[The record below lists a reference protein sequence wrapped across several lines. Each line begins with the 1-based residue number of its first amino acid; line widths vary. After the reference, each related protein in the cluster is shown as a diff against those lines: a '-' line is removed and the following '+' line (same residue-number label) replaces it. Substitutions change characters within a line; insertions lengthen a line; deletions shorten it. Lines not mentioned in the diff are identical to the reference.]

1 MKKVLAILLST
12 LLLFTALPLGAVSVS
27 AATSGTTGSCTWTLN
42 GTVLT
47 ISGNGAMKDYAE
59 THQVSDTLIST
70 SLYPTP
76 WGKDITSVTIEDGV
90 TTIGGGA
97 FYGCSKLTSVTIG
110 NNVTSIGQYAFGS
123 CTSLTTV
130 SFPNSVITI
139 ERYAFDS
146 CRSLK
151 RVTIGN
157 GVTTI
162 HSRAFEYCRS
172 LTAISVDENNPNY
185 SSLDGV
191 LFNKEQTA
199 LIWFPRTKS
208 GAYTIP
214 DSVTTIGDYAFE
226 SCTSLTAVTIPD
238 SVITIGAR
246 AFECCTSL
254 TAVDIPDSVIT
265 IGAWAFECC
274 TSLTAVTIPDGV
286 TTIGSRAFA
295 DCESLTAISVDE
307 NNPNYSSVDGVL
319 FDKDQTTLIKFP
331 DCSGKTEYTI
341 PDSVTT
347 IGGSAF
353 ENCFGLF
360 SVTIGNGVTTIG
372 DSAFVDCYNLTNVY
386 YTGTEEDRAN
396 IEIGYWNEEFLNAT
410 WHYGYDGHVYDDCW
424 DRDCNKCGEVR
435 DVPDHIFDIL
445 WTMEPTCGME
455 GYAEYFCVFCGYWYA
470 ESTPAT
476 GDHVYYNDC
485 DSDCNV
491 CGEERW
497 VPDHWYELRC
507 ETTPTCGMEGYAEYF
522 CVFCGFCYGEIIPAT
537 GDHVY
542 DDEYDADCNACGE
555 FREVPEK
562 PILYGDANGDG
573 AVNARD
579 AALLQQYV
587 AGWDVTL
594 VEASADANGDGAVN
608 ARDAA
613 LLQQYVAGWDVT

>member
-1 MKKVLAILLST
+1 MMKKVLAILLSV
-12 LLLFTALPLGAVSVS
+12 LLLFAALPLGALSVS

-42 GTVLT
+42 GTELT
-47 ISGNGAMKDYAE
+47 ISGNGAMKDYTE
-59 THQVSDTLIST
+59 TQQVSDTLIST
-70 SLYPTP
+70 TLYSTP
-76 WGKDITSVTIEDGV
+76 WGKDITSVTIENGV
-90 TTIGGGA
+90 TAIGGGA

-110 NNVTSIGQYAFGS
+110 NNVISVGQYAFDS
-123 CTSLTTV
+123 CTSLTAVTI
-130 SFPNSVITI
+130 PDSVITI

-151 RVTIGN
+151 KVTIGN
-157 GVTTI
+157 SVTTI

-191 LFNKEQTA
+191 LFDKKQTA

-214 DSVTTIGDYAFE
+214 DSVTTIGNYAFD

-238 SVITIGAR
+238 SVITIGNY
-246 AFECCTSL
+246 AFEN
-254 TAVDIPDSVIT
+254 
-265 IGAWAFECC
+265 C
-274 TSLTAVTIPDGV
+274 TSLTAVTIPDSVTTIGNYAFGSCTSLTAVTIPNSV

-396 IEIGYWNEEFLNAT
+396 IEISYWNDDLLNAT

-435 DVPDHIFDIL
+435 DVPDHIFDI

-476 GDHVYYNDC
+476 GDHVYDNDC
-485 DSDCNV
+485 DRDCN
-491 CGEERW
+491 
-497 VPDHWYELRC
+497 
-507 ETTPTCGMEGYAEYF
+507 TCGFTREVGDHFYDTACDAD
-522 CVFCGFCYGEIIPAT
+522 CVFCGYVREVP
-537 GDHVY
+537 DHVY
-542 DDEYDADCNACGE
+542 DDEYDADCNVCGE
-555 FREVPEK
+555 IREVPEK

-613 LLQQYVAGWDVT
+613 LLQQYVAGWDLP